1 MGQQRERQI
10 ELSPQHFERFGER
23 IDFCGMREIKESRG
37 FLTRNAQCAGNIGG
51 LNLKRPRPFNKAGL
65 SLRKKRQHGFAFT
78 RMRPLADGDGF
89 RTLKQQT
96 GERRQR
102 LFGGFRAGLRRRVRS
117 EVRRG
122 ELREHDVPTCL
133 TTFNAVAEANGN
145 LHGQEKYKNDSEQHA
160 GRASELFAHAGHAP
174 SVVDYLYRFWY
185 SPARQDATPKR

>member
-89 RTLKQQT
+89 RTLKQQA
-96 GERRQR
+96 GERRPQ
-102 LFGGFRAGLRRRVRS
+102 
-117 EVRRG
+117 
-122 ELREHDVPTCL
+122 
-133 TTFNAVAEANGN
+133 
-145 LHGQEKYKNDSEQHA
+145 
-160 GRASELFAHAGHAP
+160 
-174 SVVDYLYRFWY
+174 
-185 SPARQDATPKR
+185 